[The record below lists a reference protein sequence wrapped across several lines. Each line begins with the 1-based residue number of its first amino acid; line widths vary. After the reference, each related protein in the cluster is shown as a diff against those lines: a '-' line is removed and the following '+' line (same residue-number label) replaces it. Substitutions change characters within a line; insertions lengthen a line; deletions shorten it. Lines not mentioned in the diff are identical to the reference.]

1 MDVGMYHASRL
12 TRTAPAATVNVKS
25 GILKI
30 IDIAA
35 LASLTLNG
43 RVINVRFFTTFS

>member
-1 MDVGMYHASRL
+1 MDVGMYRASRL
-12 TRTAPAATVNVKS
+12 TRTAAATVSVKS

-35 LASLTLNG
+35 LASLTLSG
-43 RVINVRFFTTFS
+43 RVINVHFSTTFL